1 MTRVRDLM
9 SPDIHV
15 VAETDPLTA
24 TARLMRAHDVGSLPV
39 CGQDGRLRGVLTDRD
54 IVVGAVADDANPALT
69 TVGSLATASVVTV
82 EVDADLDEARRLM
95 AGHRVRRLPV
105 LEDGRLVGVLSQ
117 ADLARHDDAAHV
129 GVVVGEISE
138 P

>member
-9 SPDIHV
+9 SPDVQV
-15 VAETDPLTA
+15 VAETDSLTA
-24 TARLMRAHDVGSLPV
+24 AARLVRAHDVGSLPV
-39 CGQDGRLRGVLTDRD
+39 CGQ
-54 IVVGAVADDANPALT
+54 
-69 TVGSLATASVVTV
+69 
-82 EVDADLDEARRLM
+82 
-95 AGHRVRRLPV
+95 
-105 LEDGRLVGVLSQ
+105 DGRLVGVLSQ

>member
-54 IVVGAVADDANPALT
+54 IVVGAVADDA
-69 TVGSLATASVVTV
+69 
-82 EVDADLDEARRLM
+82 
-95 AGHRVRRLPV
+95 
-105 LEDGRLVGVLSQ
+105 
-117 ADLARHDDAAHV
+117 
-129 GVVVGEISE
+129 
-138 P
+138 